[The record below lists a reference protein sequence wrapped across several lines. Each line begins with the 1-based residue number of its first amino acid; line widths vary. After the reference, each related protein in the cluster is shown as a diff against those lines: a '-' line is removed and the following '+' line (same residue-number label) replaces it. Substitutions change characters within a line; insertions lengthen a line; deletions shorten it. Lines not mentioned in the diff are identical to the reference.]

1 MKSAKRVGILITLT
15 FCIASMMIMAGY
27 QPAHSQANSTP
38 IVTQSSRLAFV
49 SRRDGNAQ
57 IYTVYPDGT
66 NPLNVSKNKFNDI
79 DPAWSPDGQ
88 HLAFASDRDGNNELC
103 VMDAD
108 GSNQNCLTNNATTN
122 KKPDKKLPEDRSPV
136 WSPDN
141 QRIAFISTRN
151 GSAQIYAVNA
161 DGSNPL
167 DLTNNPFNNS
177 EPAWS
182 PDLKQ
187 VAFVSSRDGNPEI
200 CVMDASGFNQRCLTN
215 NRTPDKKPNPAKP
228 QDISPAWSSDS
239 QKLAFVSNRDRNKN
253 PQIYVMNVDGSNPTN
268 ITKKLSADEQPAW
281 SPDGAQIAFVSNR
294 EGARDIYV
302 MNPDGSG
309 QRRLLRT
316 PRNEDVQPA
325 YAPGAPSAISPTP
338 SQTLTDTPTG
348 TIQFTPLPTDT
359 ATDTPTATNIG
370 VVFVSSASPT
380 ASSTRLPSATNAPP
394 PAPTNVPTAANT
406 PIPPTLTF
414 TPSSTPIT
422 PTLTFTPSKTLTPT
436 FTPSS
441 TPTATFTPSS
451 TPTATLTP
459 IPCTI
464 VQNLS
469 DGAAPGPTGSLRAA
483 IICANSSPGSIIT
496 FQTGLSGTITLN
508 SGELVLTA
516 NMTITGPGAAQITV
530 NAAGASRVLD
540 LNSTGATVIVSGLTL
555 TNGNVGTVKD
565 GGNVSISTGN
575 TLTLT
580 NDVITGGKAHFGGGI
595 YNRGSLTVQNTTISG
610 NITTLPTAADG
621 QGGGIYTASAVQVTI
636 TNSTLSGNE
645 AGQGAAIN
653 NACCT
658 VVVTNSTIV
667 GNGLVGGSTFGGSV
681 NLTGGTETF
690 INDTVANNSGIGV
703 YNDPKGTLN
712 LGATIVAGN
721 GTDVSGSII
730 SQGFNLIG
738 NTSGGSGFITSDLQ
752 NVSPNLG
759 PLANNGGPTQTLALL
774 SPSPA
779 INYIPVGQCAVA
791 TDQRGVTRDSL
802 CDIGA
807 YEYMGAPTPTP
818 IPCTIVQN
826 LSDGA
831 APGPTGSLRAAI
843 SCAKPGDIITFNPS
857 LKGTISLNSGELVIA
872 KNLTINGLG
881 AAIIKIDAKLA
892 SRVFNVQAG
901 TVVISGLTI
910 TQGKDTTG
918 KGGAITNAGSLTL
931 NNVFITNSIE
941 TVFTGGG
948 IDSNGPSLTLN
959 SVTIDNNQAP
969 SGAGIASINP
979 LVITN
984 SMITNNIVPAGGGVG
999 GGLASYGTLT
1009 ITGSTFMNNTAFGGG
1024 AMYLSASVKNIS
1036 GTTIQNNTDKSTS
1049 LGGGAI
1055 LTDANAQ
1062 ITLTNSTVSG
1072 NTTVAGSGGAFYVT
1086 AGSGSCSS
1094 LTVNSTVV
1102 SNNTAPSNSGGALY
1116 VTGGCS
1122 ATIANGSQF
1131 KSNSAGG
1138 HGGAVSV
1145 NNGSVLIDTNSVLSN
1160 NSGDHGGAID
1170 ITAGSVTIDGASTI
1184 SNNNSSSVGG
1194 GVYLPAAGNLTVK
1207 GKSIISGNV
1216 CNNTGGGI
1224 SSAGSVLITGASQI
1238 TGNSCDGGGGIS
1250 STGSLTVNGY
1260 SVISG
1265 NTAAFGGGGIDNGG
1279 TLIID
1284 QSTIAGNKASTNGA
1298 GIRNFSGTL
1307 TMTAST
1313 VSGNQAFRSGG
1324 GVYNYTATAKI
1335 TNSTISGNQ
1344 AGTGGYSGGGIQDG
1358 DAGSTYI
1365 NTNLTLLNDTI
1376 YNNSSSSPGANLY
1389 SNNINATMS
1398 TQSTIFADANG
1409 NGFADPDIA
1418 GYVSSQ
1424 GYNLIQNP
1432 TGVSG
1437 FVGTDITNQDP
1448 NLYPLGN
1455 YRGSPLQTNPP
1466 RGGSPVID
1474 VVPVTG
1480 ANCPPT
1486 DEMQLARPVG
1496 SQCDIGAVEYNGLP
1510 PTPPPPPSSAPVL
1523 RPISATPSRT
1533 NTPTL
1538 TVTPTSTR
1546 TNTPIAPTASLT
1558 VTPIPRPATRIH
1570 TNTPVATST
1579 AAHTPLLPTA
1589 VITATP
1595 FAPTGTLTI
1604 TPTPISTLVGGEPS

>member
-348 TIQFTPLPTDT
+348 TIQFTLLPTDT

-380 ASSTRLPSATNAPP
+380 ASSTRLPFATNAPP
-394 PAPTNVPTAANT
+394 PAPTNVPAVTNT
-406 PIPPTLTF
+406 SIPPTLTF

-441 TPTATFTPSS
+441 TPTAT
-451 TPTATLTP
+451 LTP

-469 DGAAPGPTGSLRAA
+469 DGAAPGP
-483 IICANSSPGSIIT
+483 
-496 FQTGLSGTITLN
+496 
-508 SGELVLTA
+508 V
-516 NMTITGPGAAQITV
+516 
-530 NAAGASRVLD
+530 
-540 LNSTGATVIVSGLTL
+540 
-555 TNGNVGTVKD
+555 
-565 GGNVSISTGN
+565 
-575 TLTLT
+575 
-580 NDVITGGKAHFGGGI
+580 
-595 YNRGSLTVQNTTISG
+595 
-610 NITTLPTAADG
+610 
-621 QGGGIYTASAVQVTI
+621 
-636 TNSTLSGNE
+636 
-645 AGQGAAIN
+645 
-653 NACCT
+653 
-658 VVVTNSTIV
+658 
-667 GNGLVGGSTFGGSV
+667 
-681 NLTGGTETF
+681 
-690 INDTVANNSGIGV
+690 
-703 YNDPKGTLN
+703 
-712 LGATIVAGN
+712 
-721 GTDVSGSII
+721 
-730 SQGFNLIG
+730 
-738 NTSGGSGFITSDLQ
+738 
-752 NVSPNLG
+752 
-759 PLANNGGPTQTLALL
+759 
-774 SPSPA
+774 
-779 INYIPVGQCAVA
+779 
-791 TDQRGVTRDSL
+791 
-802 CDIGA
+802 
-807 YEYMGAPTPTP
+807 
-818 IPCTIVQN
+818 
-826 LSDGA
+826 
-831 APGPTGSLRAAI
+831 GSLRAAI

-857 LKGTISLNSGELVIA
+857 LNGTISLNSGELVIA

-1486 DEMQLARPVG
+1486 DEIQLARPVG

-1558 VTPIPRPATRIH
+1558 VTPIPRPATKIR
-1570 TNTPVATST
+1570 TNTPIATST